1 MLVVACEGGGGR
13 RWLQN
18 GDSGNVVSVEL
29 ILHVDGWRFLPCF
42 VFKVLAK

>member
-13 RWLQN
+13 R
-18 GDSGNVVSVEL
+18 DSGNVVSTEL